1 MVAVRAPVPT
11 HLAASDV
18 AVTRDIDCWM
28 MDYSAKVSRYISED
42 VISSDSYSSQL

>member
-1 MVAVRAPVPT
+1 MVAVRAHVPT
-11 HLAASDV
+11 HLAASGV

-42 VISSDSYSSQL
+42 VISSESYSSQL